1 MPRTV
6 NPSDFQSKRKEV
18 PDNEYARTI
27 PCNTVNLSAPFHWLA
42 LGLHDFVRMPL
53 ISAFYGICFMAAAI
67 GIVLGAMARHTLS
80 GDAKPHCLYAHRSV
94 FSTGSL

>member
-53 ISAFYGICFMAAAI
+53 ISAFTASVLWQQRLVLCFWCNGKA
-67 GIVLGAMARHTLS
+67 HT
-80 GDAKPHCLYAHRSV
+80 
-94 FSTGSL
+94 